1 MISMIAALTLQRVIG
16 YQQHLP
22 WYIPADLRYFRRMT
36 LNKTVVMGRMTW
48 DSLGQPL
55 AQRRNIV
62 LSHNPNLSAQ
72 GAEVITQPEAILAL
86 PDSEIMII
94 GGGSLYR
101 LFLPHA
107 ERLYLTYIL
116 AEFNGDTWFPVLPP
130 GEWHESKRE
139 EHPSDALNPYAY
151 RFTIWDRIR
160 GQKKG

>member
-22 WYIPADLRYFRRMT
+22 WHMPADLRYFRRMT
-36 LNKTVVMGRMTW
+36 LNKTVVMGRATW
-48 DSLGQPL
+48 ESLGQPL

-62 LSHNPNLSAQ
+62 LSHNPNLSVQ
-72 GAEVITQPEAILAL
+72 GADVVTHPEAILAL

-107 ERLYLTYIL
+107 ERLFLTYIL
-116 AEFNGDTWFPVLPP
+116 AEFNGDTFFPVLPS

-139 EHPSDALNPYAY
+139 EHLSDALNPYNY

-160 GQKKG
+160 